1 MKRFARDIVII
12 AGATAVSRVFGLFRD
27 IVIADKFGA
36 GPAYD
41 AYLIAFYVPHFLR
54 RLLAEGALALSFIPV
69 YTDYLQTDPKEA
81 SKMAANAINLSLITF
96 PLVILG
102 GITLAPYFIP
112 FLASGFS
119 PSQQELTVELTRV
132 IFPFIGIIGLAA
144 LVMGI
149 LKSKKSFFA
158 PAFAPVFF
166 NVGVILG
173 ALLLGRL
180 FSRPIFGL
188 AVGVLIGGFG
198 QLAFQVPYLKRNGFS
213 WKPVLFPL
221 HPGLKRSLRMM
232 TPVIIGLVAMQVNVM
247 VDNKLASHLVSGS
260 VSSLQYATRLYQL
273 PLGLF
278 AIAISTAILPRLSER
293 WSTGDNEEFA
303 EMLNRGVKISL
314 LIVLPA
320 TLGLFVLGKPIIELL
335 FEHRNFLPSD
345 TARTVHVLDMYL
357 VGLVGYSFVTLF
369 SRAFYSMK
377 DTVTP
382 VIVSLFAVAVNVALD
397 LLLVG
402 PMEVG
407 GLALATGVSGVVNG
421 GLLLIVFGAKTG
433 LKGFLP
439 EGRFLV
445 KVLASVFVMGFVVVA
460 IREFI
465 PTASDLAIVASGV
478 ILGAASYLGAGF
490 LLGLKETFAEELL
503 HVGD

>member
-1 MKRFARDIVII
+1 M
-12 AGATAVSRVFGLFRD
+12 
-27 IVIADKFGA
+27 
-36 GPAYD
+36 
-41 AYLIAFYVPHFLR
+41 
-54 RLLAEGALALSFIPV
+54 
-69 YTDYLQTDPKEA
+69 
-81 SKMAANAINLSLITF
+81 TF
-96 PLVILG
+96 PLIIVA
-102 GITLAPYFIP
+102 GIWLAPYFIP

-119 PSQQELTVELTRV
+119 QPQQELTVELTRV
-132 IFPFIGIIGLAA
+132 IFPFIGIIGMAA
-144 LVMGI
+144 LIMGI

-173 ALLLGRL
+173 ALLLGRF

-198 QLAFQVPYLKRNGFS
+198 QLAFQIPYLKRNDFS
-213 WKPVLFPL
+213 WRPVLFPL
-221 HPGLKRSLRMM
+221 HPGLKRALRMM
-232 TPVIIGLVAMQVNVM
+232 APVIIGLVAMQVNVM
-247 VDNKLASHLVSGS
+247 VDNKLASHLVAGS

-293 WSTGDNEEFA
+293 WAKGDDKDYA

-314 LIVLPA
+314 IIVLPA
-320 TLGLFVLGKPIIELL
+320 TLGLFILGKPIIELL

-345 TARTVHVLDMYL
+345 TVRTVHVLDMYL

-377 DTVTP
+377 DTLTP
-382 VIVSLFAVAVNVALD
+382 VFVSLVAVAVNVALD

-421 GLLLIVFGAKTG
+421 GLLLIVFGVKTG
-433 LKGFLP
+433 LRDFLP
-439 EGRFLV
+439 SARFLG
-445 KVLASVFVMGFVVVA
+445 KVLVSVAVMGLIVIGV
-460 IREFI
+460 RNFI
-465 PTASDLAIVASGV
+465 PLKNDFAIVAAGV
-478 ILGAASYLGAGF
+478 TLGAASYFASGL

-503 HVGD
+503 QAGD